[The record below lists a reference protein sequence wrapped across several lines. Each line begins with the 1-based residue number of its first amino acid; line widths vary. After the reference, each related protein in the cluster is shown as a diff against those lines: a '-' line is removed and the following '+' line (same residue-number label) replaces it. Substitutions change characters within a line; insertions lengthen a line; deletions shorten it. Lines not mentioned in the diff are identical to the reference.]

1 MQVGKRGQ
9 GLVHPEPRRARYQSR
24 CRRRRLVGGA
34 HAVWRDAPPGLEEA
48 GLDDQVCIPRLVL
61 DSFSTRGLEK
71 TGRGRGAEWKFLF
84 LFPISHAQHYW
95 HGLSDPEA
103 GVQEVDTSKASKY
116 SGCAFDTEHM
126 IHDT

>member
-1 MQVGKRGQ
+1 MQVGTRGQ
-9 GLVHPEPRRARYQSR
+9 GLVHPEPRRARYQIR

-34 HAVWRDAPPGLEEA
+34 HAVWRDAPGLEEA

-61 DSFSTRGLEK
+61 DSWVGK

-95 HGLSDPEA
+95 HGLSVPEA
-103 GVQEVDTSKASKY
+103 GVSKY